1 MAVREAIPSKS
12 DGVVNRRV
20 KKSNKTAR
28 NGLVTLWGKQVFCW
42 VICGELFKLDLKPV
56 PPERK
61 KPKTFTP

>member
-28 NGLVTLWGKQVFCW
+28 KWAGYPLGEAGVLLGDLWGAM
-42 VICGELFKLDLKPV
+42 
-56 PPERK
+56 
-61 KPKTFTP
+61 